1 MNIKCPKCKTL
12 FEIESQDLINS
23 VKKFKCSVCGNLW
36 LIEKKPIEKPEK
48 STFSIKKLLLLN
60 VFIILIVLVCIFL
73 FREELEL
80 TDSYWQNLFNFV
92 DTLIPIE

>member
-23 VKKFKCSVCGNLW
+23 VKKFKCNVCGNLW

-48 STFSIKKLLLLN
+48 SF
-60 VFIILIVLVCIFL
+60 IFL
-73 FREELEL
+73 INPF
-80 TDSYWQNLFNFV
+80 
-92 DTLIPIE
+92 

>member
-36 LIEKKPIEKPEK
+36 LIEKKPIEKKEK
-48 STFSIKKLLLLN
+48 SSFSIKKLLLLN
-60 VFIILIVLVCIFL
+60 VLIILIVLVCVFF
-73 FREELEL
+73 FREELKL
-80 TDSYWQNLFNFV
+80 TDSYWQNLFNFI